1 MAQVS
6 DNESSKSSNSASSSG
21 SAATMSVGYDPVW
34 PPITIDLLDGEYMHD
49 LKGPNQSKKT
59 LTEFVNAMT
68 DSDVYNVF
76 FHYTTVIQRDPR
88 KAISTYKKWP
98 DQNRY
103 TDIPCYDDTRVKVKH
118 PTADHDYYHASY
130 VAGYRAQAYILAQ
143 SPMPHNAEQWW
154 HMIWQEKVPVIINM
168 VPLDGV
174 ACPRYLP
181 INTEKALTF
190 GPFTIEASSH
200 ECVRGHYCATN
211 IHVAKDGKEW
221 RHLLH
226 VICHDWDTRLGTPT
240 RPTEVLNLL
249 TDLNNAYEG
258 LVEEAEGVGW
268 LNREDKSPILVSCH
282 TGVNRSATLV
292 ALDILCKRLEESID
306 DPDGPLIDV
315 ENTVLKLR
323 TQRAMA
329 VQRPE
334 QYLFLHLAAFE
345 FALRRRMLRDEDA
358 QVGAISA
365 FKLEITEDA

>member
-6 DNESSKSSNSASSSG
+6 DNEPSKSSNSASSSG
-21 SAATMSVGYDPVW
+21 STATMSVGYDPVW

-49 LKGPNQSKKT
+49 LKGPNQSRKT
-59 LTEFVNAMT
+59 LTEFANAMT
-68 DSDVYNVF
+68 DSDVWQCVLPL
-76 FHYTTVIQRDPR
+76 HHRH
-88 KAISTYKKWP
+88 STGSA
-98 DQNRY
+98 Q
-103 TDIPCYDDTRVKVKH
+103 VKH

-226 VICHDWDTRLGTPT
+226 VICHDWDTRLGGWSR
-240 RPTEVLNLL
+240 RPR
-249 TDLNNAYEG
+249 
-258 LVEEAEGVGW
+258 GVGW